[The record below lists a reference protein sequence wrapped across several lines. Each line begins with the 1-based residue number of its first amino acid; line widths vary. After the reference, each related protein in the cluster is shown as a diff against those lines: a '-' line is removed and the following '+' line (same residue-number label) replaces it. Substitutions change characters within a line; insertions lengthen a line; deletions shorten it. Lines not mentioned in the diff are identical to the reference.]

1 MKRLLPYLISELLL
15 TLVTAAYS
23 LLVIILIFIVSLTS
37 SLNIKPN

>member
-15 TLVTAAYS
+15 TLVTDAYS